1 MSLARACRL
10 RICRRGPG
18 TAVAAPRSCWACLD
32 PEGAVRRE
40 QVVGLVDV
48 SCFGVDERPWLVPA
62 SRAGTG
68 FGGPAAVN
76 RSIAPAVDGDET
88 GEKAVGETGQGPVSV
103 LVLGWSRGRRW
114 TDPALTIRSRR
125 GTAYEHQNRR
135 WSRNDPPAAIWRAEG
150 SRQQDRAEPR
160 TSPAPHVV
168 SRETLR
174 RPGKLHLEPQRY
186 RLPGPDPPD
195 ASVRSTCQQRR
206 PRLCHTQRRRS

>member
-1 MSLARACRL
+1 MARSGKSGRD
-10 RICRRGPG
+10 RIWRPGSCEPIDSAGCRR
-18 TAVAAPRSCWACLD
+18 
-32 PEGAVRRE
+32 RR
-40 QVVGLVDV
+40 D
-48 SCFGVDERPWLVPA
+48 R
-62 SRAGTG
+62 R
-68 FGGPAAVN
+68 
-76 RSIAPAVDGDET
+76 
-88 GEKAVGETGQGPVSV
+88 GEAVGGTGQGPVSV

-186 RLPGPDPPD
+186 RLPGPDPPMRQSGRP
-195 ASVRSTCQQRR
+195 ASKDGRACAIPSVAGHEIDCCTA
-206 PRLCHTQRRRS
+206 